1 MKTLFRLYL
10 RKNDTIP
17 AGAFDALVQAFP
29 AWHDA
34 DRAEFSCDLPFH
46 DPRAAQILDCLRS
59 HGLKPSTGLKPA
71 TSHEFSVRL
80 ERTYDRKDFETA
92 PAIQLNPV
100 SRYHRL
106 PPKESGGPL
115 IVPTTE
121 IKPKSRIMSGGYHQL
136 LISDETKTAFETEDF
151 AGIVFRPIELEGPA
165 RSVAKFQGTFW
176 ELDSTV
182 VLPPMAPSMRFYHA
196 SSGDEVKSDA
206 PPPFIYRD
214 GPDFPEVCISPP
226 ELHFTKSAWAA
237 MPPFD
242 IARTCEKPMGHYGVP
257 VVSPRLY
264 RLMTSLKIA
273 SAWIPVRLVDESA

>member
-17 AGAFDALVQAFP
+17 ADAFDANVQAFP

-46 DPRAAQILDCLRS
+46 DPRAAQILECLRS
-59 HGLKPSTGLKPA
+59 HGLKPNNGLKHA

-80 ERTYDRKDFETA
+80 ERTYDRKDFESA

-121 IKPKSRIMSGGYHQL
+121 KKPKSRIMSGGYHQL

-151 AGIVFRPIELEGPA
+151 AGIVFRPIELEGLA

-182 VLPPMAPSMRFYHA
+182 VLPPMAPSMRFFTQVPAMKSKATHHRPSSIATGLIFRKFA
-196 SSGDEVKSDA
+196 S
-206 PPPFIYRD
+206 RRRN
-214 GPDFPEVCISPP
+214 CISRNWPGRP
-226 ELHFTKSAWAA
+226 CPLSTSPGHAKNRWAITA
-237 MPPFD
+237 CLSFRPGF
-242 IARTCEKPMGHYGVP
+242 IG
-257 VVSPRLY
+257 
-264 RLMTSLKIA
+264 
-273 SAWIPVRLVDESA
+273 